1 MRKQNEK
8 GAFTIEATL
17 TLFLFTFAFITIV
30 SLASVARVESTTQYA
45 IDQVAKEISRY
56 CYIADKAN
64 LLMYPSDGSK
74 AKVDNID
81 DAVQA
86 MYNFM
91 DTTTTAVTK
100 NNQNTNQT
108 IRGMLSGVTK
118 EDFNSITSSARAM
131 YSSLGP
137 VLEDP
142 KGSISA
148 LAEIVVQ
155 KGASKLVSRVIAQPL
170 CKAIIPQYL
179 TNKGDVDAAL
189 EKMGV
194 IGGLDGM
201 DFSMSSFLM
210 DGRTINVVLV
220 YSMDVKG
227 YGIFDQKVVV
237 KQTASTAAWLS
248 GGGKLSELE
257 EESYWQKSDV
267 ARGKAIVDELQ
278 NDNIHRGIR
287 EGIGADVYD
296 QDSNTFTSVHSIN
309 VFNATY
315 SQYTGSGSSGSANDY
330 VLDEAKIKATVKGY
344 AQALNKNV
352 NKIGDNIILDDGTD
366 CQIATEDVMH
376 RSREI
381 TLVVP
386 FEASKSDDAKSKLNT
401 IAEEIEEETGVKVS
415 VTYRDNAL

>member
-64 LLMYPSDGSK
+64 LLMHPSDGSK
-74 AKVDNID
+74 AKVDNVD

-108 IRGMLSGVTK
+108 IQGMLSGVTK
-118 EDFNSITSSARAM
+118 EDFNSITSSAQAM

-148 LAEIVVQ
+148 LVEVVAQ

-189 EKMGV
+189 EKMGIV
-194 IGGLDGM
+194 GGLDGM

-227 YGIFDQKVVV
+227 YGVFDQKVVV

-248 GGGKLSELE
+248 SGEKLSDLE
-257 EESYWQKSDV
+257 EESYWQKSDT
-267 ARGKAIVDELQ
+267 ARGKAFVDELQ
-278 NDNIHRGIR
+278 NDNIHKGVR
-287 EGIGADVYD
+287 EGIGVDVYE
-296 QDSNTFTSVHSIN
+296 QESNTFTSVHSIN

-315 SQYTGSGSSGSANDY
+315 SQYTGRGSSGSADDY
-330 VLDEAKIKATVKGY
+330 VLNEEKIKATVKSY

-352 NKIGDNIILDDGTD
+352 DKIGDNITLDDGTD
-366 CQIATEDVMH
+366 CQTATEDIMH
-376 RSREI
+376 RNREI

-386 FEASKSDDAKSKLNT
+386 YEASKSDDAKSKLNA
-401 IAEEIEEETGVKVS
+401 IAKEIEEETGVKVS